1 MSICTACPRKC
12 GKERFDK
19 IGTGICGMPRLPKI
33 ARAAVHF
40 GEEPCI
46 SGIRGSGTVFFSGC
60 SLKCVFCQNDEISRL
75 GFGEI
80 ISVDALRKIYFSLK
94 EKEVHNINLVN
105 PSHYIDVIAES
116 LNEPI
121 GIPVVYN
128 SGGYDDAEGLKKLE
142 GKIQVYM
149 PDMKYS
155 VNAVAKKYSGASDYF
170 EVAHKAIKEMYRQTG
185 DYILDGDGILQRGVL
200 IRHLILPEN
209 TENTLGVID
218 WVSENFSKNSVL
230 FSLMSQ
236 YTPIKNH
243 KLPELNRCITKAE
256 YEAAESYMYLSGITD
271 GFVQELSSAD
281 KDFIPKFDLTGVHT
295 DE

>member
-1 MSICTACPRKC
+1 MHICTACPRKC
-12 GKERFDK
+12 GKERLSTE
-19 IGTGICGMPRLPKI
+19 GHGICGMPSLPKI

-46 SGIRGSGTVFFSGC
+46 SGANGSGTVFFSGC

-75 GFGEI
+75 GFGKT
-80 ISVDALRKIYFSLK
+80 ISVEALRKIYFDLK
-94 EKEVHNINLVN
+94 EQGVHNINLVN
-105 PSHYIDVIAES
+105 PSHYTDVIAKS
-116 LNEPI
+116 LEEPI

-128 SGGYDDAEGLKKLE
+128 SGGYDDVESLKRLE

-155 VNAVAKKYSGASDYF
+155 LNAVAQKYSGAKDYF
-170 EVAHKAIKEMYRQTG
+170 EVADKAIKEMYRQTG
-185 DYILDGDGILQRGVL
+185 DYILDQNGILQKGVL

-218 WVSENFSKNSVL
+218 WVKDSFNKNSVL

-236 YTPIKNH
+236 YTPIKTYDFS
-243 KLPELNRCITKAE
+243 ELNRGITKEE
-256 YEAAESYMYLSGITD
+256 YEAAESYMYLVGIKN
-271 GFVQELSSAD
+271 GYVQELSSAT
-281 KDFIPKFDLTGVHT
+281 KDLIPDFDLTGVQA